1 MNLTIFFFVC
11 DLSSQQHGQGATN
24 LPSVLEAD
32 MVEHEEQITEL
43 LAAWSNGD
51 EASLELLVPL
61 VESELKRIA
70 RRFLLREN
78 ANRSMLTSDLINEAY
93 LKLVNQREVQW
104 KNRNHFFAVSSII
117 IRRILINHARDQ
129 MAGKRAGAALVLN
142 IDDVEVPSTERTED
156 LISLDEALT
165 RLAEFDNIK
174 GRIVEMRYFGGL
186 TAAETA
192 EVLNM
197 TPAAVTRHWNLARA
211 WLARQMRK

>member
-1 MNLTIFFFVC
+1 
-11 DLSSQQHGQGATN
+11 
-24 LPSVLEAD
+24 

-117 IRRILINHARDQ
+117 IRRILINHARDR

-142 IDDVEVPSTERTED
+142 IDDVEVLSTERTED